1 MKITAV
7 KPFLIKALGR
17 LNIPERPFLFVKVE
31 TDEGIYGIGESGV
44 VWGQEAVEGAIRHLQ
59 SLLVGQDPFRTE
71 FLWQQMHRRGFFPAE
86 RIFCSA
92 MSAIDIALWDIKG
105 KVLNQ
110 PVYNLIG
117 GLTRDKVVCFPN
129 NTGRTLNELLDSC
142 RQAVKDGWKFVRAGC
157 METGMVGDRVIL
169 EPAAAVRQT
178 VKTLEA
184 MRTAVGP
191 DIGITCDVHTR
202 LDTPDA
208 IRLCKMVEDLDIF
221 FMEDPLRSEN
231 PASYATLARHTSV
244 PIAAGE
250 QWATKWSFRQ
260 VIEEE
265 LINYARFDLC
275 IVGGITEALKVAH
288 WCETHYIKLAPHNP
302 LGPVS
307 TAACLHLDLATDNF
321 GAQECP
327 SVPGTTLTDL
337 FPVQVPFEKG
347 HLLVPERPG
356 LGIEFDESM
365 VAKHPY
371 EPVHC
376 PAFWRL
382 DGSMTN
388 Q

>member
-7 KPFLIKALGR
+7 RPFLVKTDH
-17 LNIPERPFLFVKVE
+17 PYLFVKVE
-31 TDEGIYGIGESGV
+31 TDEGVYGIGEAGIT
-44 VWGQEAVEGAIRHLQ
+44 WREWAVEGAIRHLQ

-71 FLWQQMHRRGFFPAE
+71 FLWQQMYRRGFFPAE
-86 RIFCSA
+86 KIFCSA

-117 GLTRDKVVCFPN
+117 GLTRDKVVCYPHT
-129 NTGRTLNELLDSC
+129 TGRTLDELLDSC
-142 RQAVKDGWKFVRAGC
+142 RQAVKDGWKFVRTSV
-157 METGMVGDRVIL
+157 MHTGIVDDRNIL

-191 DIGITCDVHTR
+191 DIEITCDAHTR
-202 LDTPDA
+202 MDTPDA
-208 IRLCKMVEDLDIF
+208 IRLCKMVEDLALF

-265 LINYARFDLC
+265 LINYARIDLC
-275 IVGGITEALKVAH
+275 IVGGITEALKVAR

-307 TAACLHLDLATDNF
+307 TAACLHLDLASDNV
-321 GAQECP
+321 GVQECP
-327 SVPGTTLTDL
+327 RVPGTTLTDL

-347 HLLVPERPG
+347 YLLAPERPG
-356 LGIEFDESM
+356 LGIEFDESV
-365 VAKHPY
+365 VAKYPY
-371 EPVHC
+371 EPGYC

-388 Q
+388 W

>member
-7 KPFLIKALGR
+7 RPFLIKPGDQS
-17 LNIPERPFLFVKVE
+17 FLFVKVE
-31 TDEGIYGIGESGV
+31 TDEGVYGIGEAGIGMRE
-44 VWGQEAVEGAIRHLQ
+44 WAVEGAIRHLQ
-59 SLLVGQDPFRTE
+59 YWLVGQDPFRTE
-71 FLWQQMHRRGFFPAE
+71 FLWQQMHRRGFFPSE
-86 RIFCSA
+86 KIFCSA

-105 KVLNQ
+105 KALNQ

-117 GLTRDKVVCFPN
+117 GLTRDKVVCYPHT
-129 NTGRTLNELLDSC
+129 TGRTLNELLDSC
-142 RQAVKDGWKFVRAGC
+142 RQAVKDGWKFVRTGV
-157 METGMVGDRVIL
+157 METGAVGDRIIL

-178 VKTLEA
+178 AKTLEA

-191 DIGITCDVHTR
+191 DIEIVCDAHTR

-208 IRLCKMVEDLDIF
+208 IRLCKKVEELDLF

-231 PASYATLARHTSV
+231 PASYATLARHTYV

-265 LINYARFDLC
+265 LINYARLDLC
-275 IVGGITEALKVAH
+275 IVGGITEALKVAR

-307 TAACLHLDLATDNF
+307 TAACLHLDLASDNV
-321 GAQECP
+321 GVQECAH
-327 SVPGTTLTDL
+327 VPGTTLTDL

-347 HLLVPERPG
+347 YLLVPERPG
-356 LGIEFDESM
+356 LGIEFDESV
-365 VAKHPY
+365 VAKYPY
-371 EPVHC
+371 EPGRR
-376 PAFWRL
+376 PEFWRL

-388 Q
+388 W

>member
-7 KPFLIKALGR
+7 KPFPIKAD
-17 LNIPERPFLFVKVE
+17 RPYLFVKVE
-31 TDEGIYGIGESGV
+31 TDEGIYGIGEAGISGRE
-44 VWGQEAVEGAIRHLQ
+44 WAVEGAVRHLQ

-71 FLWQQMHRRGFFPAE
+71 FLWQQMHRRGFFPSE
-86 RIFCSA
+86 KIFCSA

-105 KVLNQ
+105 KALKQ

-117 GLTRDKVVCFPN
+117 GLTRDKVVCYPHT
-129 NTGRTLNELLDSC
+129 TGRTLNELLDSC
-142 RQAVKDGWKFVRAGC
+142 RQAVKDGWKFVRTGV
-157 METGMVGDRVIL
+157 METGMVDDRGIL

-191 DIGITCDVHTR
+191 DIEITCDAHTR
-202 LDTPDA
+202 IDTPDA
-208 IRLCKMVEDLDIF
+208 IRLCKMVEDLDLF
-221 FMEDPLRSEN
+221 LMEDPLRSEN
-231 PASYATLARHTSV
+231 PASYATLARHTSI

-265 LINYARFDLC
+265 LINYARIDLC
-275 IVGGITEALKVAH
+275 IVGGITEALKVAR

-307 TAACLHLDLATDNF
+307 TAACLHLDLASDNV
-321 GAQECP
+321 GVQECP
-327 SVPGTTLTDL
+327 RVPGTALTDL

-347 HLLVPERPG
+347 YLLAPERPG
-356 LGIEFDESM
+356 LGIEFDESV
-365 VAKHPY
+365 VAKYPY
-371 EPVHC
+371 EPGHC
-376 PAFWRL
+376 PELWRL

-388 Q
+388 W

>member
-7 KPFLIKALGR
+7 KPFPIKAD
-17 LNIPERPFLFVKVE
+17 RPYLFVKVE
-31 TDEGIYGIGESGV
+31 TDEGIYGIGEAGIM
-44 VWGQEAVEGAIRHLQ
+44 WREWAVEGAIRHLQ

-86 RIFCSA
+86 KIFCSA

-117 GLTRDKVVCFPN
+117 GLTRDKVVCYPHT
-129 NTGRTLNELLDSC
+129 TGRTLNELLDSC
-142 RQAVKDGWKFVRAGC
+142 RQAVKDGWRFVRTAV
-157 METGMVGDRVIL
+157 METGMVGDRIIL
-169 EPAAAVRQT
+169 EPAVAVRQT
-178 VKTLEA
+178 VKTLAA
-184 MRTAVGP
+184 MRAAVGP
-191 DIGITCDVHTR
+191 DIEIVCDAHTR

-208 IRLCKMVEDLDIF
+208 IRLCQRVEDLGLF

-265 LINYARFDLC
+265 LINYARIDLC
-275 IVGGITEALKVAH
+275 IVGGITEALKVAR

-307 TAACLHLDLATDNF
+307 TAACLHLDLASDNV
-321 GAQECP
+321 GVQECP

-347 HLLVPERPG
+347 YLLASERPG
-356 LGIEFDESM
+356 LGIEFDESV
-365 VAKHPY
+365 VAKYPY
-371 EPVHC
+371 EPVRC
-376 PAFWRL
+376 PELWRL

-388 Q
+388 W

>member
-7 KPFLIKALGR
+7 KPFPIKA
-17 LNIPERPFLFVKVE
+17 ERPYLFVKVE
-31 TDEGIYGIGESGV
+31 TDEGIYGIGEAGIT
-44 VWGQEAVEGAIRHLQ
+44 WREWAVEGAVRHLQ

-86 RIFCSA
+86 KIFCSA

-105 KVLNQ
+105 KALNQ

-117 GLTRDKVVCFPN
+117 GLTRDKVVCYPHT
-129 NTGRTLNELLDSC
+129 TGQTLDELLDNC
-142 RQAVKDGWKFVRAGC
+142 RQAVKDGWKFVRTGV
-157 METGMVGDRVIL
+157 METGMVGDRLIL
-169 EPAAAVRQT
+169 EPSAAVRQT
-178 VKTLEA
+178 AKTLEA

-191 DIGITCDVHTR
+191 DIEITCDVHTR

-208 IRLCKMVEDLDIF
+208 IRLCQMVEHLDLF

-265 LINYARFDLC
+265 LINYARIDLC
-275 IVGGITEALKVAH
+275 IVGGITEALKIAR

-307 TAACLHLDLATDNF
+307 TAACLHLDLASDNV
-321 GAQECP
+321 GVQECP
-327 SVPGTTLTDL
+327 RVPGTTLTDL

-347 HLLVPERPG
+347 YLLVSERPG
-356 LGIEFDESM
+356 LGIEFDESA
-365 VAKHPY
+365 VAKYPY
-371 EPVHC
+371 EQGRR

-388 Q
+388 W